1 MPIYTPGKV
10 VLAKQFTQQSYM
22 WEFPAQY
29 GLWSPANTTTALWL
43 DAADASA
50 ITASGGF
57 VSQWKD
63 KSGNG
68 RNVAQATGSAQP
80 AFMAANLNGRG
91 VLTFDGGDSL
101 ATSENFPLTGNPAF
115 SVFYVAKKTAATN
128 GMTFGWG
135 NSQTA
140 LAACGYYEDA
150 TVSAFS
156 YAGANNYNTT
166 ASTND
171 LWHIAAF
178 TKSPGA
184 INTSS
189 GAYRNGIDISTSG
202 HSTTTPNISAAP
214 FTVGQWANFT
224 TARFIGSM
232 AEIIITASS
241 ESMLNRQRIEG
252 YLAHKWGLTANLPSD
267 HPYKTVG
274 PTP

>member
-1 MPIYTPGKV
+1 MSPIYVPGKV
-10 VLAKQFTQQSYM
+10 VLSKQFTWNETVWNPSM
-22 WEFPAQY
+22 I
-29 GLWSPANTTTALWL
+29 TTALWL
-43 DAADASA
+43 DAADAST
-50 ITASGGF
+50 IIQSGGA
-57 VSQWKD
+57 VSQWND

-80 AFMAANLNGRG
+80 ALTAANLNGRD

-135 NSQTA
+135 NTGTA
-140 LAACGYYEDA
+140 LAACGYYDDG
-150 TVSAFS
+150 TISACS
-156 YAGANNYNTT
+156 YAGGNNYVTT
-166 ASTND
+166 QPTNNS
-171 LWHIAAF
+171 WHIAAF

-184 INTSS
+184 INTTSS
-189 GAYRNGIDISTSG
+189 AFRNGVDVSTSG
-202 HSTTTPNISAAP
+202 HSTTTPNISANLLV
-214 FTVGQWANFT
+214 VGQWANYT
-224 TARFIGSM
+224 LVRFIGAM

-241 ESMLNRQRIEG
+241 ASILDRQKVEG
-252 YLAHKWGLTANLPSD
+252 YLAHKGGLTANLPAG